1 MPRQTNQDK
10 AMVVR
15 ELWNRIN
22 TNSRQKWEN
31 INQES
36 HNFYLDNQ
44 LTDDEVK
51 ALEKQG
57 MPTFTINRIIP
68 IVEML
73 LFYSTTRDP
82 RWQAVG
88 NTGDDSKIAA
98 LHTDMADYIW
108 YINSGKAKYAQCIQ
122 DAITKSMGYLKVSI
136 DNNRDNGMGEVTID
150 CLEPFDVYP
159 DPQSRDILFR
169 DAAFILTRKIVP
181 KKQLMNMMPEY
192 SAKIKKTSSVSEAKT
207 AMAKKY
213 VDGADIQTYD
223 VHELASVDRD
233 DEMFV
238 DYIELYEKVKVPYY
252 NVFYTIQPTQQEIE
266 QIQGT
271 VRSQMMGM
279 RDEMLVQTKEQQAQ
293 LAQQLEAGEIIQE
306 RYDIE
311 VQKLATQMEV
321 QLQEQKDAM
330 FQDMMQQA
338 TKEENVQMSEKEYNI
353 AIEGE
358 LKNNITAAR
367 KFFRTKIRLSSI
379 VGDQYL
385 YDTILPG
392 NEYPIIP
399 FMYKYTGTPFPMS
412 AVAPLVGK
420 QKEMN
425 KAHQL
430 MVHNASLGS
439 SLRWMYTDG
448 SIDIDHWE
456 RHAAAPGALLPI
468 NSGYDP
474 PKEVQP
480 AQLSAAFAGIV
491 GEGRNDMEYLAG
503 IYSSMQGDTGQQHE
517 TYKGLLAQD
526 EYGTRRVKAWLDNY
540 IMPGLK
546 HLGLIVKDYAQFL
559 YTAEKVFRIVQ
570 PNEIEQEKEVRLN
583 VPLYNDFGEVIELWN
598 DYASAQFDVRVIS
611 GNTLPVNR
619 WAYLN
624 ELKEL
629 FQMGVVDD
637 MAVLAETDIRNKE
650 QIVERKSIL
659 MQQQQQINQLEEQ
672 VKGMKGDNETL
683 ERMLVQS
690 GIKDKVRQVEHDMR
704 KKLVDSSA
712 KVKGDQAVN
721 KAQLDGV
728 TKSANTALDNYKK
741 DLARDRE
748 IQAAQ
753 TKVTPTKK

>member
-1 MPRQTNQDK
+1 
-10 AMVVR
+10 
-15 ELWNRIN
+15 
-22 TNSRQKWEN
+22 
-31 INQES
+31 
-36 HNFYLDNQ
+36 
-44 LTDDEVK
+44 
-51 ALEKQG
+51 
-57 MPTFTINRIIP
+57 
-68 IVEML
+68 
-73 LFYSTTRDP
+73 
-82 RWQAVG
+82 
-88 NTGDDSKIAA
+88 
-98 LHTDMADYIW
+98 
-108 YINSGKAKYAQCIQ
+108 
-122 DAITKSMGYLKVSI
+122 
-136 DNNRDNGMGEVTID
+136 
-150 CLEPFDVYP
+150 
-159 DPQSRDILFR
+159 
-169 DAAFILTRKIVP
+169 
-181 KKQLMNMMPEY
+181 
-192 SAKIKKTSSVSEAKT
+192 
-207 AMAKKY
+207 
-213 VDGADIQTYD
+213 
-223 VHELASVDRD
+223 
-233 DEMFV
+233 
-238 DYIELYEKVKVPYY
+238 
-252 NVFYTIQPTQQEIE
+252 
-266 QIQGT
+266 
-271 VRSQMMGM
+271 
-279 RDEMLVQTKEQQAQ
+279 
-293 LAQQLEAGEIIQE
+293 
-306 RYDIE
+306 
-311 VQKLATQMEV
+311 
-321 QLQEQKDAM
+321 
-330 FQDMMQQA
+330 
-338 TKEENVQMSEKEYNI
+338 
-353 AIEGE
+353 
-358 LKNNITAAR
+358 
-367 KFFRTKIRLSSI
+367 
-379 VGDQYL
+379 
-385 YDTILPG
+385 
-392 NEYPIIP
+392 
-399 FMYKYTGTPFPMS
+399 
-412 AVAPLVGK
+412 
-420 QKEMN
+420 MN